1 MSVDVSHIP
10 CILAGEEYPF
20 GRNITDE
27 ERARS
32 RAVTAAA
39 RAAVA
44 AYIDAHPSTVIEN
57 RRYLERYVE
66 FYEHEWFGVD
76 VDATV
81 DRVVERFLR

>member
-1 MSVDVSHIP
+1 MSVDVSHVP

-20 GRNITDE
+20 GRNVTDE

-44 AYIDAHPSTVIEN
+44 AYIDEHPSTVIEN
-57 RRYLERYVE
+57 HRYLERYVE
-66 FYEHEWFGVD
+66 FYEHERFGVD
-76 VDATV
+76 ATRSA
-81 DRVVERFLR
+81 DEVVERFLR